1 MTDASG
7 EGLGAV
13 LSQGEITKDRPVAF
27 ASRTLNQAEKNYSTT
42 EKELLAIVW
51 GMRHFR
57 PYLYGLKY
65 HSVEDIHFEPIVEE
79 LQMRQ
84 QLQLQLSKTLENGLL
99 DGLQN
104 FAEILLMQKKIKNI
118 MKCSC
123 SKN

>member
-1 MTDASG
+1 
-7 EGLGAV
+7 
-13 LSQGEITKDRPVAF
+13 
-27 ASRTLNQAEKNYSTT
+27 
-42 EKELLAIVW
+42 
-51 GMRHFR
+51 MRHFR